1 MSHVAGRSETLR
13 EDNHDQVAD
22 RFVGTLAAAGLK
34 GLGGIGLNACAS
46 RQGSDRLSNSPAS
59 EGNSEHI
66 YLGYE

>member
-1 MSHVAGRSETLR
+1 MTT
-13 EDNHDQVAD
+13 VAD
-22 RFVGTLAAAGLK
+22 RFAGTLAAAGVN
-34 GLGGIGLNACAS
+34 GLGGIDLNACAS